1 MKTVALLPSLH
12 PGIAVP
18 PAHRINS
25 GGDLIIGLAGQ
36 IYATEEWQALLTA
49 LDTVGWKIRGRDVRI
64 RLLGRWPRINAS
76 SPLRIEYLG
85 WHTQEHTVKL
95 LSEADLLYCPYWFD
109 PVFETEAR
117 LSFASKLTTY
127 FAAGRPVL
135 FHGPDY
141 AAPAAF
147 LKENDAGF
155 ICNSNNQP
163 RIIDALNTLAADEEL
178 CFRLASNAR
187 LAFDKHLTL
196 DTLRSK
202 FAEFLGVDE
211 NFLLPVT

>member
-1 MKTVALLPSLH
+1 MKVLIL
-12 PGIAVP
+12 GG
-18 PAHRINS
+18 S
-25 GGDLIIGLAGQ
+25 GMLGHKLWQVFAGRF
-36 IYATEEWQALLTA
+36 
-49 LDTVGWKIRGRDVRI
+49 DTYVT
-64 RLLGRWPRINAS
+64 
-76 SPLRIEYLG
+76 LRQGFDHYR
-85 WHTQEHTVKL
+85 QCKL